1 MSSVWNNHGGERMQD
16 LRKPLHDAVQAHES
30 DFAGEGV
37 VGHAQVGNAS
47 GHQDVERVTVVHVAH
62 AVVAIRK
69 PVENLSG
76 HG

>member
-1 MSSVWNNHGGERMQD
+1 
-16 LRKPLHDAVQAHES
+16 
-30 DFAGEGV
+30 
-37 VGHAQVGNAS
+37 
-47 GHQDVERVTVVHVAH
+47 VERVTVVHVAH